1 MKSENSN
8 GREGKQI
15 LDEIV
20 GRNVGAVQEIEEASY
35 QRRSSGQ
42 VVSDAIAGF
51 CGSTTFIW
59 VHCVL
64 FGGWLSFNSFEIVP
78 QIYRFDPPPFP
89 ILKLVVSL
97 EAIFLSTFILIS
109 QNRQKVLDE
118 ERSHLSLQI
127 NLIAEEQTSHIL
139 SMLSRVENHLG
150 IETETSNEETE
161 IEALT
166 EKTDVKQIIEHIGES
181 NTNQGTKS
189 DP

>member
-8 GREGKQI
+8 GRKGKQI
-15 LDEIV
+15 LDNIV
-20 GRNVGAVQEIEEASY
+20 ERNVGIVREIEEASH

-42 VVSDAIAGF
+42 VVSDAIASF

-59 VHCVL
+59 VHCIF
-64 FGGWLSFNSFEIVP
+64 FGGWLSFNSLEIVP
-78 QIYRFDPPPFP
+78 QMYRFDQPPFP

-109 QNRQKVLDE
+109 QNRQTVIYE

-127 NLIAEEQTSHIL
+127 NLLAEEETSHIL
-139 SMLSRVENHLG
+139 SMLRRIENHLG
-150 IETETSNEETE
+150 IEAETSNEEIK

-166 EKTDVKQIIEHIGES
+166 EKTDVKKIIQHIGET
-181 NTNQGTKS
+181 NTDHETEAG
-189 DP
+189 P